1 MNALRSPAARHR
13 LSVLIADDE
22 PDTIATLA
30 AVLSD
35 EGYVVHTVSRGDEV
49 LRAVQRHRPD
59 VCILDIEMP
68 GRSGYAL
75 AEELS
80 SWSRSDQPVLVAI
93 SGVYVRKTDQLL
105 AKVLGFAKFFR
116 KPADPQQ
123 VIRFLD
129 ELRDGSGTAA

>member
-1 MNALRSPAARHR
+1 MNAVRSPARQR
-13 LSVLIADDE
+13 SLSVLIADDE

-30 AVLSD
+30 AVLAD
-35 EGYVVHTVSRGDEV
+35 EGHVVHTVSRGDQV

-80 SWSRSDQPVLVAI
+80 SWSRSDQPVRIAI
-93 SGVYVRKTDQLL
+93 SGVYVRKSDQLL
-105 AKVLGFAKFFR
+105 ARVLGFTKFFS
-116 KPADPQQ
+116 KPADPQD

-129 ELRDGSGTAA
+129 ELRDDGGSAA